1 MMTLHLVKR
10 CSIVLV
16 VVSFALT
23 SLSPSAGGQR
33 RRRQPCVQTLAQC
46 DNDGCGG
53 DPKLNAKKNI
63 TQAASNPEDWTISQ
77 IVALEEE
84 SPRGW
89 SSGRDRDELEEIA
102 EGTEVRVKG
111 YLIDAFVT
119 RTPESTNCFLRG
131 PENNDFH
138 LNLVRRSDLNKSQSV
153 VVEITP
159 RFRPAGW
166 EISKL
171 EALADARRYVRVT
184 GYLMYDTAHPGASSS
199 RATAWEVH
207 PVTRFEACVSTVAR
221 CNQNAAGA
229 WRRLENLQ

>member
-1 MMTLHLVKR
+1 MKTLPPKR
-10 CSIVLV
+10 RGAVLLV
-16 VVSFALT
+16 VGLLLT
-23 SLSPSAGGQR
+23 IFPLSADSQR
-33 RRRQPCVQTLAQC
+33 RRKQPCVQTLAQC

-63 TQAASNPEDWTISQ
+63 TQAATDPEDWTLSQ
-77 IVALEEE
+77 IVALNEE
-84 SPRGW
+84 SPDSW
-89 SSGRDRDELEEIA
+89 SSGRDRGELEELA
-102 EGTEVRVKG
+102 EGTPVRVKG

-138 LNLVRRSDLNKSQSV
+138 LNLVRRSDLDKSQSV

-159 RFRPAGW
+159 RFRLDGW

-171 EALADARRYVRVT
+171 EALADGSKYVRVT
-184 GYLMYDTAHPGASSS
+184 GYLMFDTAHPGASNH

-207 PVTRFEACVSTVAR
+207 PVTKFEACVSTVTR

-229 WRRLENLQ
+229 WRRLEVLQ